1 MQSSNKGKNLEINSD
16 QIAGELI
23 QIKDRIDSVEA
34 ILAHANRKTI
44 IELVNSAIDKYPQ
57 SKQLLEFCEEPRT
70 LDEMQAELELKSHPA
85 VHKHLGRLK
94 DNGLLQHESTTSPVS
109 YKWSAILRRLNKQDR
124 EKLFR

>member
-1 MQSSNKGKNLEINSD
+1 MQSSKKGKDLEVSSD

-44 IELVNSAIDKYPQ
+44 LDLVSAAIGKYPQ

-70 LDEMQAELELKSHPA
+70 LDEMQAKLELKSHPA
-85 VHKHLGRLK
+85 VHKHLVRLK
-94 DNGLLQHESTTSPVS
+94 DNGLLQHESTTPPVS